1 MSETD
6 RKYRDMANHPYV
18 KYLKRK
24 IDIKD
29 EVIARQKKKLQAM
42 KSEIIKMRREIISK
56 VGQLENA
63 VKDIMYVNDIFDRIK
78 EKL

>member
-1 MSETD
+1 MSEID
-6 RKYRDMANHPYV
+6 RKYRDMDNHPYV

-29 EVIARQKKKLQAM
+29 DVIRREKKKRQAM
-42 KSEIIKMRREIISK
+42 KTEIIKMRREILSK

-63 VKDIMYVNDIFDRIK
+63 VKDIMYVRDIFDRIK
-78 EKL
+78 EDL

>member
-1 MSETD
+1 MSKIEI
-6 RKYRDMANHPYV
+6 KYRDMYNHPYV

-29 EVIARQKKKLQAM
+29 DVIQREKKKRQAM
-42 KSEIIKMRREIISK
+42 KTEIIRMRRELLSK

-63 VKDIMYVNDIFDRIK
+63 VKDIMYVKDIFDRIK
-78 EKL
+78 EDL

>member
-1 MSETD
+1 MSEIEK
-6 RKYRDMANHPYV
+6 KYSELLGNPYV

-29 EVIARQKKKLQAM
+29 DVIRREKKKRQAM
-42 KSEIIKMRREIISK
+42 KTEIIKMRREILAKINK
-56 VGQLENA
+56 LEEE

-78 EKL
+78 EDL

>member
-1 MSETD
+1 MNEIEKKYSELLS
-6 RKYRDMANHPYV
+6 NPYV

-42 KSEIIKMRREIISK
+42 KTEIIKMRREILA
-56 VGQLENA
+56 QTNELEETIKN
-63 VKDIMYVNDIFDRIK
+63 IMYVRDIFDRIK

>member
-1 MSETD
+1 MSEIEI
-6 RKYRDMANHPYV
+6 KYRDMQNHPYV

-29 EVIARQKKKLQAM
+29 DAIIRHKKKLQAM
-42 KSEIIKMRREIISK
+42 KSEMIKMRKEIIK
-56 VGQLENA
+56 KTRDLEES
-63 VKDIMYVNDIFDRIK
+63 VKDIMYVRDIFDRIK

>member
-6 RKYRDMANHPYV
+6 RKYRDMDNHPYV

-29 EVIARQKKKLQAM
+29 DVIRREKKKETDETFL
-42 KSEIIKMRREIISK
+42 SK
-56 VGQLENA
+56 LFLGIR
-63 VKDIMYVNDIFDRIK
+63 KRPFF
-78 EKL
+78 